1 MTDTTHDCLR
11 CKVPL
16 EQGYLL
22 DTGQDMLKAGM
33 RHQARWI
40 AGPPEPNFW
49 TGLKLSDRVVR
60 LVYADRCPRCGTLE
74 LRAN

>member
-1 MTDTTHDCLR
+1 MTDTTHDCL
-11 CKVPL
+11 L
-16 EQGYLL
+16 QGNLAAQGYLL